1 MLTPFPDRTEAG
13 RHLGQA
19 LRRYAGRDDVIVLG
33 LPRGGV
39 PVAAEVAALLNA
51 PLDLVLV
58 RKLGV
63 PGHEE
68 LAMGAI
74 ASGGARTLNDDVI
87 ADLRISPD
95 TIETVTEHETRELT
109 RREQLYR
116 GDRPHPDLC
125 NRTVI
130 VVDDG
135 LATGSTMRAAISA
148 LRQQRPTRIVA
159 AVPVAASSVCALIGS
174 IADEIACVMTPEPF
188 YAVGLW
194 YENFRP
200 TSDHEVQNLVRM
212 AHERQSAP
220 APAHR

>member
-63 PGHEE
+63 PSHEE

-74 ASGGARTLNDDVI
+74 ASGGARILNDNVI
-87 ADLRISPD
+87 ADLRISTD
-95 TIETVTEHETRELT
+95 TIETVTAYETRELT
-109 RREQLYR
+109 RRELLYR
-116 GDRPHPDLC
+116 GDLPHPDLH

-135 LATGSTMRAAISA
+135 LATGSTMRAAITA
-148 LRQQRPTRIVA
+148 LRQQRPARIVA
-159 AVPVAASSVCALIGS
+159 AVPVAASPVCAMIGC

-194 YENFRP
+194 YENFRA
-200 TSDHEVQNLVRM
+200 TSDTEVRTLLHNARK
-212 AHERQSAP
+212 RQLAP
-220 APAHR
+220 NVYRV